1 MTEKKENTIN
11 IKVAYALGL
20 ITMLMFTGII
30 VVFAYYSAAVTQRDS
45 LIAAKDSE
53 IQDLQNDISTLQDQ
67 VSSLQTQ
74 VEAQQNQILTLQNQ
88 LSSPNSQAA
97 RIINVGLGAADNPYA
112 SQPYL
117 HVSGYVCNVG
127 TETAYNVKL
136 HVTANQGSVV
146 AIDQY
151 LNIGTIGK
159 QDSKEVNNNFYYSG
173 PALTQNS
180 WTMTPEWTTSS

>member
-1 MTEKKENTIN
+1 MTEKKENTVN

-20 ITMLMFTGII
+20 VTMLMFTGII
-30 VVFAYYSAAVTQRDS
+30 VVFAYYSATVTQRDS
-45 LIAAKDSE
+45 LIAAKDLQ
-53 IQDLQNDISTLQDQ
+53 IQDLQSDISTLQDQ
-67 VSSLQTQ
+67 VSSLQNQ

-88 LSSPNSQAA
+88 LSSPNSPAA
-97 RIINVGLGAADNPYA
+97 IINVGLGAADNPYG

-127 TETAYNVKL
+127 TETAYNVRL

-151 LNIGTIGK
+151 LDIGTIGRY
-159 QDSKEVNNNFYYSG
+159 DSRQVNNNFYYSG

-180 WTMTPEWTTSS
+180 WTMTPEWTTSP